1 MPWECVF
8 WAASVGVNSSRCG
21 RFGDRMR
28 NESAPGVKTQ
38 NESKTVVVTWLAR
51 TSCNWR
57 YHFSR
62 HPANPLSSTVTP
74 VLLRIEGLSP
84 RKARVRVGRR
94 RNLAGKKKLRGELS
108 ILTRNGGRANRNP
121 RCETPIV
128 GNLLVVVNGCSR
140 PGLDTMTTHRGIAV
154 GVLNRRPGRDRH
166 RPGGGRK
173 GLFSELEGSSVIS
186 LARSRQ

>member
-1 MPWECVF
+1 
-8 WAASVGVNSSRCG
+8 
-21 RFGDRMR
+21 MR

-108 ILTRNGGRANRNP
+108 ILTRNGVGRIGTLAVKHQLSA
-121 RCETPIV
+121 T
-128 GNLLVVVNGCSR
+128 CSWWSMAAH
-140 PGLDTMTTHRGIAV
+140 D
-154 GVLNRRPGRDRH
+154 
-166 RPGGGRK
+166 
-173 GLFSELEGSSVIS
+173 
-186 LARSRQ
+186 LAWTR